1 MPVGAP
7 SFKEALRWC
16 AEVFHNLKALIK
28 EMGDVTAV
36 GDEGGF
42 APNQLKSDEDAIE
55 KILEAIKKADQGEG
69 VVVLADLGSG
79 VISSQAA
86 IAMLE
91 EPLRSRVKI
100 ADAPVV
106 EGAVGAGVEAA
117 SDGESSLDLV
127 VSTAEGARQL
137 HKK

>member
-1 MPVGAP
+1 MIGIVVVSHSSKVAEGICDMVQQISARDGTKMPIFPA
-7 SFKEALRWC
+7 
-16 AEVFHNLKALIK
+16 
-28 EMGDVTAV
+28 
-36 GDEGGF
+36 GGN
-42 APNQLKSDEDAIE
+42 AQGGLGTDPQRVLDAI
-55 KILEAIKKADQGEG
+55 KRADQGEG

-86 IAMLE
+86 IAMLD

-100 ADAPVV
+100 ADAPIL

-117 SDGESSLDLV
+117 ADGESSLDLV
-127 VSTAEGARQL
+127 ISTAEGARQL

>member
-1 MPVGAP
+1 MIGIVVVSHSSKVAEGICDMVQQISARDNQKMPIYPAG
-7 SFKEALRWC
+7 
-16 AEVFHNLKALIK
+16 
-28 EMGDVTAV
+28 GTA
-36 GDEGGF
+36 DGGLGTD
-42 APNQLKSDEDAIE
+42 PQRVLD
-55 KILEAIKKADQGEG
+55 AIKKADQGEG
-69 VVVLADLGSG
+69 VVVLADLGSA

-86 IAMLE
+86 ISMLD

-100 ADAPVV
+100 VDAPIL

-117 SDGESSLDLV
+117 SDEQSTLDLV

>member
-1 MPVGAP
+1 MIGIVVVSHSLKVAEGICDMVQQISSRDGKKMPIYPAGGTSDGKMGTDPQIV
-7 SFKEALRWC
+7 
-16 AEVFHNLKALIK
+16 KA
-28 EMGDVTAV
+28 
-36 GDEGGF
+36 
-42 APNQLKSDEDAIE
+42 AIE
-55 KILEAIKKADQGEG
+55 KADQGDG

-86 IAMLE
+86 IALLD
-91 EPLRSRVKI
+91 EPLRSRVRI
-100 ADAPVV
+100 ADAPVL

-117 SDGESSLDLV
+117 SDANGSLDAV

>member
-1 MPVGAP
+1 MIGIVIVSHSKKVAEGICDMVQQISSRDGTKMPIYPA
-7 SFKEALRWC
+7 
-16 AEVFHNLKALIK
+16 
-28 EMGDVTAV
+28 
-36 GDEGGF
+36 GGNSRGELGTD
-42 APNQLKSDEDAIE
+42 PEIVLQ
-55 KILEAIKKADQGEG
+55 AIKDADQGEG

-86 IAMLE
+86 IAMLD
-91 EPLRSRVKI
+91 EPLRSRVRI

-117 SDGESSLDLV
+117 SDAHSSLDLV